1 MLYILKIDYDLKIL
15 TDFVAINFSEYLKS
29 TWEKLYSKLNE
40 EQSLRKVA
48 KLLFIFLTAS
58 DEVEQYA
65 KMMQSNSSDNCVHC
79 SNVKILNLFY
89 PELQLSNTKP
99 MIKNKLRE
107 LLSELK
113 NFKAQTILILGFK
126 KRNGRK
132 IFHSSIKLIV
142 SDSDIDGAFISI
154 HQSIMTKI

>member
-15 TDFVAINFSEYLKS
+15 TDFVAINFSEYFKS

-48 KLLFIFLTAS
+48 KLLFIFLTTS

-79 SNVKILNLFY
+79 YNVEILNLFY

-132 IFHSSIKLIV
+132 IFHSNIKLIV
-142 SDSDIDGAFISI
+142 SDSDIDGAFISM
-154 HQSIMTKI
+154 HQGIMTKI

>member
-1 MLYILKIDYDLKIL
+1 M

-48 KLLFIFLTAS
+48 KLLFIFLTTS

-65 KMMQSNSSDNCVHC
+65 KIMQSYSPDNCVHC
-79 SNVKILNLFY
+79 YNVEILNLFY
-89 PELQLSNTKP
+89 LELQLSNTKP